1 MTVWSPELSL
11 KEYCDCILFFKQ
23 GFEVLGIWANFV
35 HVVHPRHI
43 DLEGGCNESIHM
55 FLSPLTYFGFLF
67 YRWIFRLYFPA
78 FSENNRSCCVLFLF
92 NCVLLGEAID
102 FLLSCLW
109 EIKAVKHRLLMK
121 HWTRGKGCSGSASH
135 GRSGTAWFLCLL
147 GLLCTEGL
155 AQQLCF
161 PALPAGPAHCPG
173 RLLSRLLFTDNF
185 VC

>member
-43 DLEGGCNESIHM
+43 DLEGGCNESIHV

-92 NCVLLGEAID
+92 NYVLLGEAID

-109 EIKAVKHRLLMK
+109 EIKAVKHRFINEALNEGERLQRISFP
-121 HWTRGKGCSGSASH
+121 WPQWDSVVSLPPWAVVYRGV
-135 GRSGTAWFLCLL
+135 
-147 GLLCTEGL
+147 
-155 AQQLCF
+155 
-161 PALPAGPAHCPG
+161 GPAA
-173 RLLSRLLFTDNF
+173 LLPCTASRACTLPRAASFPF
-185 VC
+185 VVHW